1 LSLRKYFA
9 VVIVV
14 LVVVLVSVYCY
25 GCGVT
30 QFVAQSEKVSGSQ
43 STPESPNA
51 IHPANEKLT
60 SSSPITVNTLAQVN
74 SSQSASIVKLGVY
87 ASDLSVAQPLALQAI
102 DWSAY
107 GSLVPGQSVNSSKVY
122 LRNEGSVPVSLA
134 LSATGWTFQDS
145 GGGFLSE
152 SYQQYFV
159 LTWDYDNSK
168 VGVNETRAVTFA
180 LTISSSIVD
189 VARFSFRLV
198 VTATY

>member
-1 LSLRKYFA
+1 
-9 VVIVV
+9 
-14 LVVVLVSVYCY
+14 
-25 GCGVT
+25 
-30 QFVAQSEKVSGSQ
+30 
-43 STPESPNA
+43 
-51 IHPANEKLT
+51 
-60 SSSPITVNTLAQVN
+60 LAQVN

-152 SYQQYFV
+152 SHQQYFV